1 MDYEKRVHEA
11 MREIVAEGLAESAHD
26 LSDGGLAVALAES
39 STTALGAEIT
49 AGQAVS
55 PVALLFGESPS
66 RILLT
71 TRNVKQVEQIMF
83 RHQVE
88 GGVIGVTMK
97 GRLQVEDDQTMLID
111 VATSDLKSTFENSL
125 PEVLQNQHA

>member
-1 MDYEKRVHEA
+1 
-11 MREIVAEGLAESAHD
+11 MREIVTEGLAESAHD

-39 STTALGAEIT
+39 CTAALGATIKV
-49 AGQAVS
+49 GQAGPDGTP
-55 PVALLFGESPS
+55 PVLLLFGESPS

-71 TRNVKQVEQIMF
+71 TRNVKQVERIMF
-83 RHQVE
+83 RRQID

>member
-1 MDYEKRVHEA
+1 MVEC
-11 MREIVAEGLAESAHD
+11 L
-26 LSDGGLAVALAES
+26 GLAVALAES
-39 STTALGAEIT
+39 CTAALGAKVKV
-49 AGQAVS
+49 GQARPEGTS
-55 PVALLFGESPS
+55 PALLLFGESPS

-83 RHQVE
+83 RHQID

-97 GRLQVEDDQTMLID
+97 GRLQVEDDQAMLID

>member
-1 MDYEKRVHEA
+1 VWGR
-11 MREIVAEGLAESAHD
+11 RSRL
-26 LSDGGLAVALAES
+26 
-39 STTALGAEIT
+39 
-49 AGQAVS
+49 
-55 PVALLFGESPS
+55 PVLDLFGESPS

-83 RHQVE
+83 RHKVD
-88 GGVIGVTMK
+88 GGIIGVTMK
-97 GRLQVEDDQTMLID
+97 GRLQVEDDHTMLID